1 MGKPHISIVNSHKSK
16 PHILYNI
23 YGVNPLLFCARLAYN
38 IRRQEDST
46 KPPDRRPLRRRK
58 DEKMTNL
65 EIYDAAHGITRDAS
79 GVASPVSPV
88 GDWWNAGLE
97 PMPIYSIAGVLY
109 CCEGWNGETFKAFC
123 VLDRYTIDE
132 AHPDPVTLRPIYRF
146 EDENREFDEDDDTA
160 GEIVGFDVGSY

>member
-1 MGKPHISIVNSHKSK
+1 MLSTAATVERKRSSF
-16 PHILYNI
+16 
-23 YGVNPLLFCARLAYN
+23 NPPE
-38 IRRQEDST
+38 Q
-46 KPPDRRPLRRRK
+46 RPGYTGRK

-97 PMPIYSIAGVLY
+97 PMPIYSIAGALY
-109 CCEGWNGETFKAFC
+109 CCEGWNGETFKAFR

-132 AHPDPVTLRPIYRF
+132 AHPAPVTLRPIYRY